1 MICASL
7 YVLPKLSGKLSL
19 GIFAAKKSF
28 NFLKKLKYC
37 KLPLVRPRLRGFN
50 RAYKRRGLYRREQ
63 QLMAGTGKAL
73 RNIVQFTGKWAFN
86 FRGGGGAAYKRQ
98 LTVCAKQHVNHVG
111 YYDLLCNWKSLFSLL
126 CFCYFSEIAV
136 LLRTVQSMY
145 FRPISSQ
152 LLCFLEMKIE
162 RPI

>member
-1 MICASL
+1 MIWASL

-19 GIFAAKKSF
+19 SIFAAKKSF

-37 KLPLVRPRLRGFN
+37 KLPLIRPGLRGFN

-86 FRGGGGAAYKRQ
+86 FQGGGG
-98 LTVCAKQHVNHVG
+98 V
-111 YYDLLCNWKSLFSLL
+111 
-126 CFCYFSEIAV
+126 
-136 LLRTVQSMY
+136 
-145 FRPISSQ
+145 RPISASLQ
-152 LLCFLEMKIE
+152 YALNSPLTMQGITICCVIGSLCLVYFALVTSRKLLSYFALFRVCIFDLSVVSCCAFQK
-162 RPI
+162 

>member
-1 MICASL
+1 MIWASW

-19 GIFAAKKSF
+19 SIFAAKKSF
-28 NFLKKLKYC
+28 NFFKKLKYC
-37 KLPLVRPRLRGFN
+37 KLPLIRPGLRGFN
-50 RAYKRRGLYRREQ
+50 RAYKRRGLYRRE
-63 QLMAGTGKAL
+63 LMAGIGKAL
-73 RNIVQFTGKWAFN
+73 RNIVLFTGKWAFN
-86 FRGGGGAAYKRQ
+86 FRGAGGSAAYKRQ
-98 LTVCAKQHVNHVG
+98 FTVCAKQHVNHVG
-111 YYDLLCNWKSLFSLL
+111 YYDFLCKWKSLFSLL

-145 FRPISSQ
+145 FRPISSP